1 MIMLT
6 NWQTSAAAIAPLFAA
21 IGMILTAVGNG
32 QMPNPHDLSII
43 AGFLSAAAGLLVAKD
58 HNK

>member
-1 MIMLT
+1 MMA

-21 IGMILTAVGNG
+21 IGMVLTAIGHG
-32 QMPNPHDLSII
+32 RMPDPQDLATIG
-43 AGFLSAAAGLLVAKD
+43 GFLSVAAGLLAAKD